1 MMEINDARQYYT
13 PGMLVRVRHNIE
25 NRPIMWVTEKVSRS
39 IKNRDTEDYETMF
52 LGIKCRWFDTQERL
66 QEAVFSTKDIELAE

>member
-1 MMEINDARQYYT
+1 
-13 PGMLVRVRHNIE
+13 MLVRVRHNIE
-25 NRPIMWVTEKVSRS
+25 NRPVMWVTEKVSRS